1 VARAVALQAIGL
13 GFKSP
18 YLQRM
23 SSLTMQGKGEEDV
36 RRPLPERRDGVREE
50 SAACLRSLK
59 PEGVEGE
66 AGAEL

>member
-1 VARAVALQAIGL
+1 
-13 GFKSP
+13 
-18 YLQRM
+18 
-23 SSLTMQGKGEEDV
+23 MQGKGEEDV
-36 RRPLPERRDGVREE
+36 RRPLPERRGGVREE